1 MKSFFVAGE
10 ERAEVSAGKK
20 ERGHILKIHPLSYP
34 KQLFY
39 FTYIIILRI
48 KKISKSTLAEDMI
61 NRIASL
67 NIPNQ
72 ILQPLKS

>member
-1 MKSFFVAGE
+1 MFKRTFIKYKSIIYYY
-10 ERAEVSAGKK
+10 SM
-20 ERGHILKIHPLSYP
+20 HISVPLKWDTNAIL
-34 KQLFY
+34 
-39 FTYIIILRI
+39 YIIILRI

-67 NIPNQ
+67 SIPNQ